1 MGTIDLPKSPNV
13 FHPEKPS
20 AVGSRN
26 SLAQEYRDQ
35 QAEVNQL
42 LEEETNKVIHHLT
55 ARLPKDVLERL
66 DVMGGMKEKLYN
78 YFNQNYQNMFNR
90 YMVTSED
97 EMVKKVRNFIDK
109 EETKVLARYTPKEIA
124 DLLDAVGGAD
134 RFNTGEIEKSMV
146 NMYGHLQGH
155 IQRGVNELETHTN
168 TILRQKTDT
177 GAFVRGENAYSIVK
191 CAFKDNLL
199 KPKTVSDV
207 KLSVNIL
214 DSELISPI
222 FHYQVTVEYL
232 IKDILSKHLLD
243 SIDQTIE
250 TIKDERVDSGVE
262 ELSDSEIIFSKIA
275 QIPNFTDD
283 DVDNPKSKRYTDVAK
298 LILDKIDGLRAEIDP
313 ESFDQMNMREN
324 IKKIVDIENI
334 RNRGFNTAIN
344 SITSILDTSKMGYQY
359 IENLKN
365 ARQVVI
371 REYEDSDVANLPDER
386 YQIVLRYFDNAQLI
400 EDRKAYDVQIK
411 SFETEIQHLW
421 DVLEVIYQDSK
432 SSLKVTDFTDLAK
445 KNKSKIKT
453 RIKDKTGEPLY
464 EDIAKVWDEISF
476 VNVAETEVER
486 SNRTYLFEK
495 DRIRQK
501 IILMRNRMKSMYD
514 YLYPVERRIME
525 DRLAFLEREYNRF
538 EYMINPYHLNP
549 GILLDVDITSIKR
562 KKATLDAMANVL
574 NEFLHGVSK
583 GFQDAAF
590 ASYSRRRSTVRED
603 ITQSFSSSTDE
614 RPKSG
619 ESSSTSTYL
628 DLINSE
634 SEGAAD
640 TPKQAPKAIAA
651 PKRGQSTGVKA
662 AASTKNNGGSTRGR
676 PAAKAKAGA
685 SGRGSSG
692 RGGGAAGRGR
702 GRPRGRDSGLREV

>member
-1 MGTIDLPKSPNV
+1 MGAIDLPKSPNV

-35 QAEVNQL
+35 QSEVNQL

-66 DVMGGMKEKLYN
+66 DVMGGLKEKLYN

-134 RFNTGEIEKSMV
+134 KFNTGEIEKSIV

-155 IQRGVNELETHTN
+155 VQRGVNELETLTN
-168 TILRQKTDT
+168 SILRQKTDT
-177 GAFVRGENAYSIVK
+177 GAFIRGENAYSIVK
-191 CAFKDNLL
+191 CAFKDNLI

-232 IKDILSKHLLD
+232 IKDLLGKHIVD
-243 SIDQTIE
+243 AIDHMIE
-250 TIKDERVDSGVE
+250 EIKTERVDQGLE
-262 ELSDSEIIFSKIA
+262 ELSDSEIIFNKIS
-275 QIPNFTDD
+275 QVPSFTDD
-283 DVDNPKSKRYTDVAK
+283 ETDNPKSKRYSIVAK
-298 LILDKIDGLRAEIDP
+298 ALMERINDLRAEIDP
-313 ESFDQMNMREN
+313 ETFDQMNIREN
-324 IKKIVDIENI
+324 IKKIIDIENI

-365 ARQVVI
+365 AREVII
-371 REYEDSDVANLPDER
+371 REYEDTDIANLPDER
-386 YQIVLRYFDNAQLI
+386 YQVKLRYFDNAQLN
-400 EDRKAYDVQIK
+400 EDRKAYDVQMK
-411 SFETEIQHLW
+411 SFETEVQHIW
-421 DVLEVIYQDSK
+421 DLLEVIYQDSK
-432 SSLKVTDFTDLAK
+432 NHWKVNDFDDLAK
-445 KNKSKIKT
+445 KNKARIKKT
-453 RIKDKTGEPLY
+453 IKDKTGEPLY

-476 VNVAETEVER
+476 IRAGETEVER
-486 SNRTYLFEK
+486 SNRTYIYEK
-495 DRIRQK
+495 DRIRQR
-501 IILMRNRMKSMYD
+501 IILMRNRMKKMYD
-514 YLYPVERRIME
+514 YLYPVERRVME
-525 DRLAFLEREYNRF
+525 DRLSFLEREYYRF
-538 EYMINPYHLNP
+538 EYMINPYHLQP
-549 GILLDVDITSIKR
+549 GLLLDVDITSIKR
-562 KKATLDAMANVL
+562 KKVTLDAMANVL

-590 ASYSRRRSTVRED
+590 ASFSRRRSTVRED
-603 ITQSFSSSTDE
+603 INQSFAAVDDKHHGSEAAS
-614 RPKSG
+614 PG
-619 ESSSTSTYL
+619 AAHL
-628 DLINSE
+628 DLLN
-634 SEGAAD
+634 AD
-640 TPKQAPKAIAA
+640 SAVSVSDSKPKALAA
-651 PKRGQSTGVKA
+651 PKRGAGRGAKPKKGGAVDGR
-662 AASTKNNGGSTRGR
+662 KNRGR
-676 PAAKAKAGA
+676 PKAGA
-685 SGRGSSG
+685 
-692 RGGGAAGRGR
+692 
-702 GRPRGRDSGLREV
+702 DGLKEV

>member
-1 MGTIDLPKSPNV
+1 MGSVDLPKSPNV

-35 QAEVNQL
+35 QIEVNQL

-55 ARLPKDVLERL
+55 AKLPKDVLERL
-66 DVMGGMKEKLYN
+66 DVMGGLKEKLYN

-90 YMVTSED
+90 YMVTAED
-97 EMVKKVRNFIDK
+97 EMVKKVRNYVDK

-134 RFNTGEIEKSMV
+134 KFNTGEVEKSMV

-168 TILRQKTDT
+168 SILRQKTDT

-191 CAFKDNLL
+191 CAFKDNLI

-232 IKDILSKHLLD
+232 IKDLISKHVIDNIDKEIERLKD
-243 SIDQTIE
+243 QRIDQ
-250 TIKDERVDSGVE
+250 GLE
-262 ELSDSEIIFSKIA
+262 ELSDSEVIFSKI
-275 QIPNFTDD
+275 NRVENYTDD
-283 DVDNPKSKRYTDVAK
+283 NAEEAKAKRYSYIAK
-298 LILDKIDGLRAEIDP
+298 ALMDRIADLRAEIDP
-313 ESFDQMNMREN
+313 VAFDALNVREN

-344 SITSILDTSKMGYQY
+344 SITSILDTSKMGYQF

-365 ARQVVI
+365 CREVII
-371 REYEDSDVANLPDER
+371 REYEDTDVANLPDER
-386 YQIVLRYFDNAQLI
+386 YQIKMRYFDNAQLI
-400 EDRKAYDVQIK
+400 EDRKAYDVQLK

-421 DVLEVIYQDSK
+421 DLLEVIYQDSK
-432 SSLKVTDFTDLAK
+432 SSFKINDIEDLAK
-445 KNKSKIKT
+445 KNKNRIKKI
-453 RIKDKTGEPLY
+453 IKDKSGEPLY

-476 VNVAETEVER
+476 VASAETEVEK
-486 SNRTYLFEK
+486 SNRTYYYEK
-495 DRIRQK
+495 DRLRTRIIR
-501 IILMRNRMKSMYD
+501 MRERMKQMYD
-514 YLYPVERRIME
+514 YLYPIERRVME
-525 DRLAFLEREYNRF
+525 SRLSWLEKEYFRF
-538 EYMINPYHLNP
+538 DYMINPYHLQP
-549 GILLDVDITSIKR
+549 GLLLDVDITSIKR
-562 KKATLDAMANVL
+562 KKVTLDSMANVL

-590 ASYSRRRSTVRED
+590 ASFSRRRSTVRED
-603 ITQSFSSSTDE
+603 ITQSFGSADDSHSSA
-614 RPKSG
+614 
-619 ESSSTSTYL
+619 
-628 DLINSE
+628 SE
-634 SEGAAD
+634 LTIPAVVTVAD
-640 TPKQAPKAIAA
+640 TKPKAIAA
-651 PKRGQSTGVKA
+651 PKRGRKA
-662 AASTKNNGGSTRGR
+662 AGVVDAKPRRGR
-676 PAAKAKAGA
+676 RAN
-685 SGRGSSG
+685 SE
-692 RGGGAAGRGR
+692 GG
-702 GRPRGRDSGLREV
+702 LTEI